1 MKKIIVSAI
10 GMLAFTATASAET
23 WSLQQC
29 VDYAVSHNLTVR
41 SSRLQSDQGE
51 LEVTA
56 AKNAFLPNLS
66 ASANEGLNFGRG
78 LTSENTYANRNTTN
92 FQWGV
97 SLSVSLFNG
106 LQDVRQLK
114 LAKSQLSQYLLD
126 YEAAKDDI
134 TLNVIS
140 QYLQVLYSKEVTESA
155 RAQLAYS
162 TYEVERMKALV
173 AEGKE
178 AEATIYDVESQQAQD
193 RLQVITAENDV
204 RVALVTLANLLQLP
218 SADNFDVAPLDDADP
233 VIPGPDIIYSRAL
246 ECNSSIL
253 SARQGIEVAKDQV
266 SVAKAGYI
274 PRINFN
280 ASTGSSYYTIN
291 GLVNDSFGTQMRN
304 NFSNYLGF
312 SLNIPIFDGFST
324 RNNVRR
330 ARLQETSARL
340 ELDRRESELYK
351 SIQLAYTQA
360 TGARDKYVTAGET
373 LEKTRLS
380 FDATREK
387 YNLGRATSYDF
398 EQAKNNLFRVEVGR
412 IQAHYEYLLRYR
424 ILRFYE
430 SRKLL

>member
-97 SLSVSLFNG
+97 SLSVPLFNG

-280 ASTGSSYYTIN
+280 ASTGSSYYTI
-291 GLVNDSFGTQMRN
+291 
-304 NFSNYLGF
+304 
-312 SLNIPIFDGFST
+312 IDGFST

>member
-1 MKKIIVSAI
+1 M
-10 GMLAFTATASAET
+10 
-23 WSLQQC
+23 
-29 VDYAVSHNLTVR
+29 
-41 SSRLQSDQGE
+41 
-51 LEVTA
+51 
-56 AKNAFLPNLS
+56 
-66 ASANEGLNFGRG
+66 
-78 LTSENTYANRNTTN
+78 
-92 FQWGV
+92 
-97 SLSVSLFNG
+97 
-106 LQDVRQLK
+106 
-114 LAKSQLSQYLLD
+114 
-126 YEAAKDDI
+126 
-134 TLNVIS
+134 
-140 QYLQVLYSKEVTESA
+140 
-155 RAQLAYS
+155 
-162 TYEVERMKALV
+162 
-173 AEGKE
+173 
-178 AEATIYDVESQQAQD
+178 
-193 RLQVITAENDV
+193 

-304 NFSNYLGF
+304 NFSTYLGF

-398 EQAKNNLFRVEVGR
+398 EQAKNTLFRVEVGR

>member
-66 ASANEGLNFGRG
+66 ASANEGFNFGRG

-97 SLSVSLFNG
+97 SLSVPLFNG

-266 SVAKAGYI
+266 SVAKTGYI

-304 NFSNYLGF
+304 NFSTYLGF